1 MKWLIRLY
9 PAAWQQRY
17 GEEFALVLG
26 DQRASPGMIIDVL
39 GGAVDAWLHPQ
50 GFGRK
55 PANETDKQ
63 QLPKQESGLQDLQQQ
78 QAFQGE
84 DAMTNAMIRRC
95 AVGGPKLSNREQ
107 LVAGIWTAAGM
118 LTLSAIYVLL
128 RRLYHGTPAVEALG
142 YTAMPGSYVLY
153 LQMAYLRN
161 RTLFTQA
168 LIVVGV
174 LGTLYLALFAI
185 CAVA

>member
-1 MKWLIRLY
+1 MKTKWMIRLY

-26 DQRASPGMIIDVL
+26 EQRASPGMIIDVL

-50 GFGRK
+50 TFR
-55 PANETDKQ
+55 
-63 QLPKQESGLQDLQQQ
+63 QEPHKEPERQD
-78 QAFQGE
+78 ASKGE
-84 DAMTNAMIRRC
+84 DTMTNAMMRRC
-95 AVGGPKLSNREQ
+95 VAGGPKLSSREQ

-118 LTLSAIYVLL
+118 LTLSAIYVVL
-128 RRLYHGTPAVEALG
+128 RKFFHGTPAVEALG
-142 YTAMPGSYVLY
+142 YVAMPGSYVLY

-161 RTLFTQA
+161 RPFVTQA

-174 LGTLYLALFAI
+174 LGSLYLALFAI